1 MAPDGA
7 AGSPSYSFTSDPDT
21 GIYREG
27 TNNIGFAVGGHRR
40 MNLVHFGGYGA
51 LRIYDAN
58 GNNARIVWNEGNL
71 PESTLVRT
79 TGAQVIEGQKQMRY
93 LFPTYGRPADVDYP
107 AGGSNVAASR
117 ILVFDQ
123 ASSTPNGP
131 GFFGSTLHVAG
142 ASNRIFQLSA
152 STGNN
157 HTTFRIRSI
166 FDQTLKWN
174 PWVDIVVS
182 EGDQVING
190 TKTFAD
196 TLIIPV
202 K

>member
-1 MAPDGA
+1 MAGE
-7 AGSPSYSFTSDPDT
+7 PSYSFADDPDV
-21 GIYREG
+21 GIYRQG
-27 TNNIGFAVGGHRR
+27 TNHLGFSLGGHRR
-40 MNLVHFGGYGA
+40 MTLLHVGGYGA
-51 LRIYDAN
+51 LRIYDEN
-58 GNNARIVWNEGNL
+58 GANARIVWNEGNL

-79 TGAQVIEGQKQMRY
+79 TGAQVIEGQKQMRQ
-93 LFPTYGRPADVDYP
+93 LFPTYGRPANVDYP
-107 AGGSNVAASR
+107 AGGSDVAGSR
-117 ILVFDQ
+117 ILAFDH

-152 STGNN
+152 ATSNN
-157 HTTFRIRSI
+157 STTFRIRSI
-166 FDQTLKWN
+166 FDQTLEWN

-182 EGDQVING
+182 EGNQVING

-196 TLIIPV
+196 SLIIPV